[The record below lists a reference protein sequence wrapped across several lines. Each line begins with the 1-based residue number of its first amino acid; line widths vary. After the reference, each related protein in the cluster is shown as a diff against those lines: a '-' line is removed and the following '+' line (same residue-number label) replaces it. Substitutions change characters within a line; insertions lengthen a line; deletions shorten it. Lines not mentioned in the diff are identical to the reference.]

1 MTIVFILAAILF
13 VLMTLINRK
22 RGVKAFVSLIV
33 NFFLIVGAVWLIT
46 NGINAVLVA
55 LIFSLG
61 ASAFILFFINGFNS
75 KTKISYFGVV
85 VTLFLISFLVVFIGY
100 AGHLL
105 GFGMH
110 LNDMYYRYE
119 PNVAINFTPVAIAVV
134 LIGLTGAI
142 TDTALDIVTSLH
154 EVSENNK
161 GLSFG
166 ELVRS
171 GNNMGKDI
179 LGTMVNT
186 LFFVFLGE
194 IMAFFLAFIR
204 NGYTFAEIINE
215 PVFLQ
220 EITQLTVGCLG
231 CVIIIPATILIQSYI
246 YSKGRPQ
253 WVLRS
258 KTK

>member
-1 MTIVFILAAILF
+1 
-13 VLMTLINRK
+13 
-22 RGVKAFVSLIV
+22 
-33 NFFLIVGAVWLIT
+33 
-46 NGINAVLVA
+46 
-55 LIFSLG
+55 
-61 ASAFILFFINGFNS
+61 
-75 KTKISYFGVV
+75 
-85 VTLFLISFLVVFIGY
+85 FLVVFIGY

-134 LIGLTGAI
+134 LIGLPGAI
-142 TDTALDIVTSLH
+142 TDTALDIATSLH

-179 LGTMVNT
+179 LGTIVNT

-231 CVIIIPATILIQSYI
+231 CVIIIPAVILIQSYI